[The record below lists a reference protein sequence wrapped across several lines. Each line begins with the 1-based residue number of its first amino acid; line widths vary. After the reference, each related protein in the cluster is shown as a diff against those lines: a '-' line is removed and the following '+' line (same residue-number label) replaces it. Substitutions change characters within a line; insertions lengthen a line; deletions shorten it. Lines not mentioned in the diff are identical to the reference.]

1 MTIQSVE
8 PDVSFSD
15 DEAIHLY
22 QIIREL
28 LFNVLKHG
36 QTNAA
41 EVLIQRPEH
50 DVVEATV
57 KDKGLDFDPA
67 ILAQRSPMDRF
78 GLFSVRE
85 PGGTASRYPDD
96 GFSSRPRCN
105 SYTPSPSAYRN
116 SSLED
121 LAPRGGRGLA
131 CVTLSR
137 KFRAGSVC

>member
-85 PGGTASRYPDD
+85 RVESLAGTLTMVSAAGQGATVTRRLHLRIAIHHLRIWRQEAD
-96 GFSSRPRCN
+96 G
-105 SYTPSPSAYRN
+105 A
-116 SSLED
+116 
-121 LAPRGGRGLA
+121 
-131 CVTLSR
+131 
-137 KFRAGSVC
+137 